1 MTSAPSSGT
10 LIAILP
16 CNDLDASERFYNRL
30 GFVRRVESGDP
41 DYRILSNGAGGQ
53 EIHSAFISI
62 SKMST
67 VWPLRHRTYARED
80 ADQRTSPGE
89 CMNLQFLTQM
99 RRLCASVGRVA
110 SDKQPTANQS
120 EVVRYLRGR
129 QTTRS
134 STLRPDLGGS
144 GHAPT
149 TRHPRL
155 RRNDP

>member
-120 EVVRYLRGR
+120 EVVRYLP
-129 QTTRS
+129 RS
-134 STLRPDLGGS
+134 TNESFVDAMSGFGGLRTCADYPPS
-144 GHAPT
+144 SSAT
-149 TRHPRL
+149 Q
-155 RRNDP
+155 